1 MSTNLRQGVLV
12 FDGDCGICTT
22 LAGVASTHVR
32 RPGDGLVISAYQDL
46 DLAPLGLSAAQC
58 DEALQW
64 VAPDGTVSSAQNAVA
79 RLLLRGRLWQRPAG
93 LVLLMPGVNWV
104 AGWSTAGSR
113 RIATAFPGEPPPVR
127 CRQASAPPE
136 MAIARPPAW
145 TP

>member
-1 MSTNLRQGVLV
+1 MSTNLRQGILV

-32 RPGDGLVISAYQDL
+32 RPGDSLVISAYQDL

-104 AGWSTAGSR
+104 AGVVYRWVAANR
-113 RIATAFPGEPPPVR
+113 HRLPGGTPACSMP
-127 CRQASAPPE
+127 ASE
-136 MAIARPPAW
+136 RPS
-145 TP
+145 

>member
-79 RLLLRGRLWQRPAG
+79 RLLLRGRLWQLPAR

-104 AGWSTAGSR
+104 AGVVYRWVAANR
-113 RIATAFPGEPPPVR
+113 HRLPGGTPACSMP
-127 CRQASAPPE
+127 ASE
-136 MAIARPPAW
+136 RPS
-145 TP
+145 

>member
-104 AGWSTAGSR
+104 AGVVYRWVAANR
-113 RIATAFPGEPPPVR
+113 HRLPGGIPACSMP
-127 CRQASAPPE
+127 ASE
-136 MAIARPPAW
+136 RPS
-145 TP
+145 

>member
-104 AGWSTAGSR
+104 AGVVYRWVAANR
-113 RIATAFPGEPPPVR
+113 HRLPGGTPACSMP
-127 CRQASAPPE
+127 ASE
-136 MAIARPPAW
+136 RPS
-145 TP
+145 

>member
-93 LVLLMPGVNWV
+93 LVLLMPGVTWV
-104 AGWSTAGSR
+104 AGVVYRWVAANR
-113 RIATAFPGEPPPVR
+113 HRLPGGTPACSMP
-127 CRQASAPPE
+127 ASE
-136 MAIARPPAW
+136 RPS
-145 TP
+145 